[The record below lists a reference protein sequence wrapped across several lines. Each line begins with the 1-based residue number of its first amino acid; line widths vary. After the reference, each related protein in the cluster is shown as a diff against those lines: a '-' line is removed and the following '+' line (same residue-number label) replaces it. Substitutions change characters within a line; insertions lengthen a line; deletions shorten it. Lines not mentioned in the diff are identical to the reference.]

1 MIRIFNMPP
10 ESKWRWLCVIPGFD
24 WEEKCSYLRIDL
36 TMIILFGLCAYLIWG
51 R

>member
-10 ESKWRWLCVIPGFD
+10 ESKWRWLCLVPGID
-24 WEEKCSYLRIDL
+24 YEEKYSYLRIDL
-36 TMIILFGLCAYLIWG
+36 VFTVLFVLCVYLIWG